1 MGKRYVVA
9 VLAALMAV
17 PATANAELRER
28 TLTGAAIG
36 AGAAVAGPVAASPAP

>member
-1 MGKRYVVA
+1 MRKLYVVA

-17 PATANAELRER
+17 PAAANAEVHER

-36 AGAAVAGPVAASPAP
+36 AGAVVAGPVAASAAP